1 MKRNLALA
9 LVAGAVVGAVATIA
23 IASSKTATVT
33 VRNAAA
39 PLSPGSP
46 RHPQGVRLTMA
57 LGWHQASTANQPTI
71 TKIDVWFPRGA
82 LYNGGRY
89 PSCSEQVLA
98 ALGPVR
104 CPKGSIMGSGTATA
118 FADTVPT
125 RPRITV
131 VNGGARTVYF
141 FTVLNNP
148 AHVQVPVVGHITRA
162 GGDFTYRLSATIP
175 PNLQVVAGVPI
186 KYTSLQITAG
196 RGTWLSLTSP
206 PAGLKVLTTF
216 SDGTTISAMVWV
228 QNV

>member
-1 MKRNLALA
+1 
-9 LVAGAVVGAVATIA
+9 
-23 IASSKTATVT
+23 
-33 VRNAAA
+33 
-39 PLSPGSP
+39 
-46 RHPQGVRLTMA
+46 
-57 LGWHQASTANQPTI
+57 
-71 TKIDVWFPRGA
+71 
-82 LYNGGRY
+82 
-89 PSCSEQVLA
+89 
-98 ALGPVR
+98 
-104 CPKGSIMGSGTATA
+104 MGSGTATA

-125 RPRITV
+125 RPTITV

-141 FTVLNNP
+141 YTVLNNP

-186 KYTSLQITAG
+186 KYSSLNITAG

-206 PAGLKVLTTF
+206 PAGLKVLTKF